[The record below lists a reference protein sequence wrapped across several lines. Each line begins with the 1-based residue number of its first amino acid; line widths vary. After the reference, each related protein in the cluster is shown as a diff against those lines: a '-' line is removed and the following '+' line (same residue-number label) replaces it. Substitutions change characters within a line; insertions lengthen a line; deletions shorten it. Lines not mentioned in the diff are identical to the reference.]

1 MNFYFNQLLNQALGG
16 IDGQGLSNAAVKL
29 GGVILI
35 ASLLYAVYEAFSH
48 GGDVRQLGVA
58 GIKYLALGLVL
69 NQYQPIFRSI
79 NAAFDGV
86 SDFMFNL
93 SGAEDVGQSW
103 MNAISQALG
112 MQGGIESFWN
122 LVMGNSSAVL
132 GVLLE
137 VLGFVI
143 LPITY
148 TIFTLA
154 YVVYGSVLYVVGPLV
169 LGLIPTRTL
178 GKLGTTYVINL
189 MIFHS
194 WALIYAILQVLMTA
208 ININDPTNL
217 VNGGSFLKAF
227 QGSSAM
233 ILLGVSSVILSI
245 CIALI
250 PLLARRIISGDLGT
264 SLMTVASS
272 TVMAAGLMTQAAFGL
287 AGAGKGGAV
296 SGGDHAPTPPGDGRQ
311 AGIIHESRPPI
322 PDIAGEQAGRKP

>member
-1 MNFYFNQLLNQALGG
+1 MNFYFNQLLSQALAG
-16 IDGQGLSNAAVKL
+16 IDSQGLSNAAVKL

-35 ASLLYAVYEAFSH
+35 ASLIYAVYEAFAH

-58 GIKYLALGLVL
+58 GVKYLALGLVL
-69 NQYQPIFRSI
+69 GQYQPIYRSV
-79 NAAFDGV
+79 NAAFDGI

-93 SGAEDVGQSW
+93 SGAQDVGQSW

-132 GVLLE
+132 GALLE
-137 VLGFVI
+137 ILGFVV
-143 LPITY
+143 LPVTY

-169 LGLIPTRTL
+169 LALLPTRAL
-178 GKLGTTYVINL
+178 GKLATTYVVNL

-208 ININDPTNL
+208 ININDPANL

-227 QGSSAM
+227 EGSSAM
-233 ILLGVSSVILSI
+233 ILLGIASVIFSI
-245 CIALI
+245 SIALI
-250 PLLARRIISGDLGT
+250 PLLARRIISGELGT
-264 SLMTVASS
+264 TLVTVASS
-272 TVMAAGLMTQAAFGL
+272 TVMAAGLMTRAAFGL
-287 AGAGKGGAV
+287 ASGGGGAA
-296 SGGDHAPTPPGDGRQ
+296 SGGGQGGTPSGTGISPGLVQ
-311 AGIIHESRPPI
+311 ESRPPSVQT
-322 PDIAGEQAGRKP
+322 PGE